1 LHFTVPN
8 MSEDTRVTLD
18 FRALAGPIFDN
29 DWWASRVRPAD
40 GAALPGRG
48 AAAQCFALGGYYSE
62 CRRDA
67 ATGRWQ
73 VCEAPR
79 ALATSGEEASD
90 GAAGGEL
97 VEGAPAGEPP
107 PPLSLSSPLPLSP
120 TIACGAPVMKKA
132 CSCEACVRVSK
143 WLPGAAASP
152 GESSLKNDSPRE

>member
-8 MSEDTRVTLD
+8 VSEDTRVTLD

-79 ALATSGEEASD
+79 PLATSGEEASD
-90 GAAGGEL
+90 GAAGGE
-97 VEGAPAGEPP
+97 VEGAPAGE
-107 PPLSLSSPLPLSP
+107 
-120 TIACGAPVMKKA
+120 APVMKKA

-143 WLPGAAASP
+143 WLPRAAASP
-152 GESSLKNDSPRE
+152 GESSLKNDSPREWAAASRP